1 MEHTQEAAGT
11 APMTLANQ
19 VNAVKEQ
26 IEKLLSSVMDYRSQE
41 GVWPGDL
48 QPERFDACCRLL
60 ELLASP
66 SCIEGRFVRKINYPH
81 LRLRLQ
87 SGANARQSSLASPD
101 FRWPDT
107 GSRLRLQLRV
117 APATE
122 AGGED
127 EAALEVELLLLQS
140 TVQQRPLRARL
151 QARLIDLRD
160 PSCGGL
166 TGQSETF
173 SIDQTLSELG
183 DHHQRACC
191 VLRDWPAKLGHLRN
205 RLDAEGGWQFVKSS
219 CAYLEAI
226 VTEVQQ

>member
-66 SCIEGRFVRKINYPH
+66 SCIEEGRFVWKINYPH

-87 SGANARQSSLASPD
+87 SGASARQSSLASPD

-107 GSRLRLQLRV
+107 GTRLRLQLR
-117 APATE
+117 ATPATE

-140 TVQQRPLRARL
+140 TVQRPLRARL

-173 SIDQTLSELG
+173 SNDQSSSE
-183 DHHQRACC
+183 RTCC
-191 VLRDWPAKLGHLRN
+191 VLRDWPAKLRHLRDQ
-205 RLDAEGGWQFVKSS
+205 LDDEGDWQFVKNS
-219 CAYLEAI
+219 CAYLEATI